1 MSRSKRLTFFVIMM
15 VLTLICVEGLA
26 RLTFRII
33 HKHAYNGNRV
43 HSFTT
48 TNNYGISDEFNAW
61 WDQEVIHPYLG
72 YVVDFKDA
80 KRNNESYGFI
90 TSKPPVIKKEPG
102 KLNVVI
108 LGGSVANSMRM
119 TLEAAFFQACRVP
132 PNVVNLTL
140 PGYKQPQQILALTY
154 FLSMGAEYDLI
165 INLDGYNEIV
175 LPFTDNYQ
183 VGINPF
189 FPRNWN
195 LRINR
200 QPSKEILAKIGE
212 VRYLRDLKQES
223 LNDVKSSLLKWSACY
238 GLIKMEQFKRLDR
251 EITRVSVNL
260 LLLQQK
266 EGKTFEETGPLTT
279 YQDPQKIYHDA
290 AAVWAGCSELMH
302 RVAKAN
308 GMEYYH
314 FLQPNQYVKGSKVL
328 TKEEMQSA
336 YLESFY
342 TGKSAIIGYPILIEQ
357 GKKLLEKD
365 VNFFDATMA
374 FAQERQT
381 VYIDVCCHYNDR
393 GKELLAKFILDKI
406 TQNPR
411 LLRYFK
417 NPPPTTVPHS
427 GTNNHERSGSR
438 S

>member
-1 MSRSKRLTFFVIMM
+1 M
-15 VLTLICVEGLA
+15 EGLA
-26 RLTFRII
+26 RLTFFTIY
-33 HKHAYNGNRV
+33 KHGYDVNQMRT
-43 HSFTT
+43 SIRR
-48 TNNYGISDEFNAW
+48 NNYGISDEFVTW

-72 YVVDFKDA
+72 FVVDFKDA

-90 TSKPPVIKKEPG
+90 SSKSPVIKKEPG

-132 PNVVNLTL
+132 PNVVNLAM

-165 INLDGYNEIV
+165 INLDGFNEIV

-212 VRYLRDLKQES
+212 VRYLRDLKEES
-223 LNDVKSSLLKWSACY
+223 LNDVKSSLFKWSACY
-238 GLIKMEQFKRLDR
+238 GLIMMEQFKRLNR

-260 LLLQQK
+260 LILQQK
-266 EGKTFEETGPLTT
+266 EGKTFEETGPLTK
-279 YQDPQKIYHDA
+279 YQDPQQVYHDA
-290 AAVWAGCSELMH
+290 AAVWAECSELMDRLA
-302 RVAKAN
+302 RVN

-328 TKEEMQSA
+328 TKEEMQNA
-336 YLESFY
+336 YSGDFY
-342 TGKSAIIGYPILIEQ
+342 TGKSAIVGYPILIEQ
-357 GKKLLEKD
+357 GKKLLENH

-374 FAQERQT
+374 FAQEKQT

-393 GKELLAKFILDKI
+393 GKELLTKLILDKI

-411 LLRYFK
+411 LEKFFK
-417 NPPPTTVPHS
+417 NPPPTAGPS
-427 GTNNHERSGSR
+427 QN
-438 S
+438 